1 MRVQVISH
9 QHMTVW
15 WSVYCTCD
23 WGAARPA
30 RCASFR
36 HIPQHAQL
44 QPLSSK
50 QSRLRNPSLLFHIWK
65 PPLVH
70 ILLYQVAAVLPR
82 LIHSGRLTPSTY
94 PVYTRMSCHHSH
106 IYRFV
111 ALCGLCPCNARFGF
125 AGSTGALPRAMAA
138 PLCSTCAMH
147 TDPGY
152 CCCPALHSQAMFL
165 MDML

>member
-1 MRVQVISH
+1 MSLSLVMPLPLLTVALARTLLPWNWV
-9 QHMTVW
+9 HM
-15 WSVYCTCD
+15 
-23 WGAARPA
+23 
-30 RCASFR
+30 
-36 HIPQHAQL
+36 